1 MSHNTY
7 CLTIVAP
14 TLYTLPSRVL
24 REMAN
29 LSISVDTV
37 IRGYHVY
44 KDIWTAAVREI
55 LVCRRETDNLHD
67 RFALAVCRGGDIVGH
82 VPKKISSIC
91 SVFLRSGTINCEVTG
106 SRQYSSDLEQGGL
119 EISCKLN
126 FSCNDQERLSTTC
139 KLLDLA
145 FLKECR
151 LRNINQENQT

>member
-1 MSHNTY
+1 
-7 CLTIVAP
+7 
-14 TLYTLPSRVL
+14 
-24 REMAN
+24 MAN